1 MSTLEERPMKDPA
14 PRHLTVTRWRTLVLV
29 TMVAALLAGCDLA
42 TGTVRTA
49 TELQRAGIDNPN
61 LNYDG
66 GTATL
71 RYDADPDP
79 LDARAE
85 QDRAAEII
93 WRNLPF
99 RVERIVITSDSGA
112 VPTRRVYSREELE
125 ERLGP
130 RPADLDRS
138 VEDIARRATL
148 IAGVV
153 GLVVLVLIVLVIVLV
168 VRAVRRRPAQPA
180 PAWPQGQGPQPWGQP
195 PPGQPWG
202 QPPPGQPWG
211 QPPPP
216 GQPQGWGQPGP
227 GGQPAPPPGQ
237 QPWGGQPGYGQPPSP
252 VWPQPPAPQQPPSPP
267 PPAPAPQPPGQA
279 GAGEDWPS
287 GAPRPENAPGPEG
300 EPGLPPRGPGDTQR
314 LEPEPPSDERRG
326 PAPPVPPG

>member
-1 MSTLEERPMKDPA
+1 MKDPA
-14 PRHLTVTRWRTLVLV
+14 PRHPTVTRWRTLVLV
-29 TMVAALLAGCDLA
+29 AMAAVVLAGCDLA

-71 RYDADPDP
+71 DYDADPNP

-99 RVERIVITSDSGA
+99 RIERIVITSDSGA
-112 VPTRRVYSREELE
+112 VPIRRAYPRGLLE

-180 PAWPQGQGPQPWGQP
+180 PAWSQDQGPQPWGQP
-195 PPGQPWG
+195 G
-202 QPPPGQPWG
+202 
-211 QPPPP
+211 
-216 GQPQGWGQPGP
+216 
-227 GGQPAPPPGQ
+227 PPPGQ
-237 QPWGGQPGYGQPPSP
+237 QPWGSQPGYGQPPSP
-252 VWPQPPAPQQPPSPP
+252 VWPQPPAPPQP
-267 PPAPAPQPPGQA
+267 PPAPAPQQPGPA
-279 GAGEDWPS
+279 GAGDDWPS
-287 GAPRPENAPGPEG
+287 AAPRPEAAPGPGGAPRPEGATPPGGQAAP
-300 EPGLPPRGPGDTQR
+300 PPRGPGDTQR
-314 LEPEPPSDERRG
+314 LEPEPPDEQHG
-326 PAPPVPPG
+326 PTPPVPPG

>member
-1 MSTLEERPMKDPA
+1 MSTLEERPMKDPD
-14 PRHLTVTRWRTLVLV
+14 PRHPTVTRWRTLVLV
-29 TMVAALLAGCDLA
+29 AMAAVVLAGCDLA

-71 RYDADPDP
+71 DYDADPSP

-85 QDRAAEII
+85 QDRAAAII

-99 RVERIVITSDSGA
+99 RIERIVITSDSGA
-112 VPTRRVYSREELE
+112 VPIRREYPRGLLE

-130 RPADLDRS
+130 RPANLDRS

-168 VRAVRRRPAQPA
+168 VRAVRRRPSQPA
-180 PAWPQGQGPQPWGQP
+180 PAWSQDQGPQPWGQP
-195 PPGQPWG
+195 PPGQPG
-202 QPPPGQPWG
+202 WG

-216 GQPQGWGQPGP
+216 
-227 GGQPAPPPGQ
+227 PAQ

-279 GAGEDWPS
+279 GAGDDWPS
-287 GAPRPENAPGPEG
+287 GAPRPEGAPGPEG
-300 EPGLPPRGPGDTQR
+300 GPGLPPRGPGDTQR
-314 LEPEPPSDERRG
+314 LEPEPPPDDRRG

>member
-1 MSTLEERPMKDPA
+1 MKDPA
-14 PRHLTVTRWRTLVLV
+14 PRHPTVTRWRTLVLV
-29 TMVAALLAGCDLA
+29 VVAAAVLAGCDLA

-71 RYDADPDP
+71 RYDADPNP

-85 QDRAAEII
+85 PDRAAAII

-99 RVERIVITSDSGA
+99 RIERIVITSDSGA
-112 VPTRRVYSREELE
+112 IPIRRAYPREQLE
-125 ERLGP
+125 QLLGP
-130 RPADLDRS
+130 RPANLDRS

-180 PAWPQGQGPQPWGQP
+180 PAWPQGQGPAGPQPWGQ
-195 PPGQPWG
+195 
-202 QPPPGQPWG
+202 
-211 QPPPP
+211 
-216 GQPQGWGQPGP
+216 QGWGQPGQ
-227 GGQPAPPPGQ
+227 QPQPWAQSPPPAQ
-237 QPWGGQPGYGQPPSP
+237 QPWGSQPGYGQPPSP
-252 VWPQPPAPQQPPSPP
+252 AWPQPPAPQQPPPP
-267 PPAPAPQPPGQA
+267 VPAPQPPGQA
-279 GAGEDWPS
+279 GAGDDWPS
-287 GAPRPENAPGPEG
+287 GAPRPEAEGGP
-300 EPGLPPRGPGDTQR
+300 PPRGPGDTQR
-314 LEPEPPSDERRG
+314 LEPEPPPGDQQG
-326 PAPPVPPG
+326 PTPPVPPA

>member
-1 MSTLEERPMKDPA
+1 MKDPA
-14 PRHLTVTRWRTLVLV
+14 PRHPRVTRWRTLVLV
-29 TMVAALLAGCDLA
+29 VMVAAVLAGCDLA

-71 RYDADPDP
+71 RYDADPNP

-85 QDRAAEII
+85 PDRAAAII

-99 RVERIVITSDSGA
+99 RIERIVITSDSGA
-112 VPTRRVYSREELE
+112 IPIRRAYPREQLE
-125 ERLGP
+125 QLLGP
-130 RPADLDRS
+130 RPANLDRS

-195 PPGQPWG
+195 PPGQQGWG
-202 QPPPGQPWG
+202 QQ
-211 QPPPP
+211 PP
-216 GQPQGWGQPGP
+216 GQPQDWGQPVPPGP
-227 GGQPAPPPGQ
+227 PGPPPGPPPGQ
-237 QPWGGQPGYGQPPSP
+237 QPWGGQPGYGQPP
-252 VWPQPPAPQQPPSPP
+252 
-267 PPAPAPQPPGQA
+267 GQA
-279 GAGEDWPS
+279 GAGDDWPS
-287 GAPRPENAPGPEG
+287 GAPRPEGAPGPEG
-300 EPGLPPRGPGDTQR
+300 ETGPPPRGPGDTQR
-314 LEPEPPSDERRG
+314 LEAEPPAGERRG